1 MCNQRDTTLPA
12 TVTAFSNPSRLS
24 SRLAS
29 SGADLP
35 LRDLLREL
43 LVAPALR
50 RLQSDG
56 PERASARDR
65 ELEQSRSNLR

>member
-1 MCNQRDTTLPA
+1 MCNQRDVTLPA
-12 TVTAFSNPSRLS
+12 TVTAFTNPSHLS
-24 SRLAS
+24 SWLAN

-35 LRDLLREL
+35 LRALLREL

-56 PERASARDR
+56 PERASARDHER
-65 ELEQSRSNLR
+65 EQSRSDPR